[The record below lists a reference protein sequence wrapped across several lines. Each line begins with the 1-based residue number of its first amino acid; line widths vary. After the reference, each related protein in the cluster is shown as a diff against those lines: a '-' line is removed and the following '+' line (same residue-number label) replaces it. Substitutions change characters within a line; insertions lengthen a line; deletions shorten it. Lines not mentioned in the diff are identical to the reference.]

1 MPARSPRACAAAAR
15 LAAVRV
21 PGARATA
28 VAGGA
33 GGAGG
38 GTGGTSRC
46 GRGAAAQLPAR
57 HASGPCCPERTVAP
71 ASPTGRS
78 GRRKP
83 GGAGRVS
90 DVIALDDLLSAKLLA
105 AHWAVYRSLAEVARA
120 ARRNAAKKGSSGN
133 NRYPALRKPFT
144 ARWYAR
150 RVTLQ

>member
-1 MPARSPRACAAAAR
+1 MPARSPCARAAAAR

-21 PGARATA
+21 PDARATA
-28 VAGGA
+28 AAGGA
-33 GGAGG
+33 AD

-46 GRGAAAQLPAR
+46 GQGAAAELPDR
-57 HASGPCCPERTVAP
+57 HACGPCCPERTVAP

-78 GRRKP
+78 GRWKP
-83 GGAGRVS
+83 GGAGLVS
-90 DVIALDDLLSAKLLA
+90 DVIALDDLLSAKPLA

-120 ARRNAAKKGSSGN
+120 ARRNTAKKGSSGN

-144 ARWYAR
+144 ARWRAR

>member
-28 VAGGA
+28 VA

-78 GRRKP
+78 GCWKP
-83 GGAGRVS
+83 GGTGLVS

-133 NRYPALRKPFT
+133 NRYPAIYANLSRHAG
-144 ARWYAR
+144 ARGE
-150 RVTLQ
+150 

>member
-1 MPARSPRACAAAAR
+1 MPARSPRARAAAAR

-33 GGAGG
+33 AG

-71 ASPTGRS
+71 ASPTGGS
-78 GRRKP
+78 GRWKP
-83 GGAGRVS
+83 GGTGLVS
-90 DVIALDDLLSAKLLA
+90 DVIALDDLLMPNFWLL
-105 AHWAVYRSLAEVARA
+105 
-120 ARRNAAKKGSSGN
+120 
-133 NRYPALRKPFT
+133 T
-144 ARWYAR
+144 
-150 RVTLQ
+150 

>member
-33 GGAGG
+33 GG

-57 HASGPCCPERTVAP
+57 QASGPSCPERTVAP

-78 GRRKP
+78 GCWKP
-83 GGAGRVS
+83 GGTGLVS

>member
-33 GGAGG
+33 GG

-46 GRGAAAQLPAR
+46 GRGAAAQLSAR

-78 GRRKP
+78 GCWKP
-83 GGAGRVS
+83 GGTGLVS

-120 ARRNAAKKGSSGN
+120 ARRNAAKKGSPGN
-133 NRYPALRKPFT
+133 NRYPASTQTFHGTL
-144 ARWYAR
+144 AREESNATVR
-150 RVTLQ
+150 